1 MKIIKSTIFYL
12 LICVSVI
19 NANNCKNFLTMEGD
33 GQQMSIMLCMNT
45 NFPQSSVISKTNL
58 SNSVIYN
65 QTQSINHTASTNI
78 TAPDNNLFNT
88 TNNNSNIP
96 FVESATT
103 PNIMNTSSITTP
115 SSTTSSITT
124 PSSTTSSITTPSVS
138 PSTTTMHPISEPP
151 ILDTSTNLRG
161 VNSSQNTTNNYKLQ
175 KKQQSD
181 DETTLEGGLI
191 AVIVLCSCITLFS
204 VVVLIVVLCNHK
216 KCCKNK
222 DTEKDETN
230 DDIEAQESLKKPK
243 GRRVS
248 PTNEKIEQFQY
259 TNTYR
264 NSQKLKRGTNT
275 LKAVERLKHFRENR
289 EHKNGNRGSYPTV
302 PPGMNKLSS
311 NKLPNLPGHRPPN
324 LPPPA
329 PNTAMKQAHKIME
342 RKNRNSWSIK
352 EIPTNANGLSQ
363 KSTEVET
370 DKILKTKGSHN
381 LGLSNQ

>member
-1 MKIIKSTIFYL
+1 MKIIKSIMFYL

-45 NFPQSSVISKTNL
+45 NFPQSSVISKTN
-58 SNSVIYN
+58 
-65 QTQSINHTASTNI
+65 HTASTNA
-78 TAPDNNLFNT
+78 TAPAPAPDNNLFNT

-248 PTNEKIEQFQY
+248 PN
-259 TNTYR
+259 
-264 NSQKLKRGTNT
+264 
-275 LKAVERLKHFRENR
+275 
-289 EHKNGNRGSYPTV
+289 
-302 PPGMNKLSS
+302 
-311 NKLPNLPGHRPPN
+311 
-324 LPPPA
+324 
-329 PNTAMKQAHKIME
+329 
-342 RKNRNSWSIK
+342 
-352 EIPTNANGLSQ
+352 
-363 KSTEVET
+363 
-370 DKILKTKGSHN
+370 
-381 LGLSNQ
+381 